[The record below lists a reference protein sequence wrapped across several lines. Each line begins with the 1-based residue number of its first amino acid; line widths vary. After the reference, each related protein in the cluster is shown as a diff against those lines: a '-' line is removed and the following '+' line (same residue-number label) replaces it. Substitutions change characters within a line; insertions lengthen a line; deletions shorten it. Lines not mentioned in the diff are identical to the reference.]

1 MRGYSVKYMQ
11 TRDIDWFA
19 KITLPDGRVIPMHVA
34 SRGNILPKFVNNKG
48 LNRTIQS
55 AISNRIELPLENR
68 LYDDVEYV
76 GYNKNNEI
84 STEDKIYLSSFGE
97 MAHNGFYSFD
107 TLTVD
112 GRTFFRLVAMPKN
125 SIQPDIV
132 ALLPSCNNRA
142 FINDVVSQ
150 LQ

>member
-1 MRGYSVKYMQ
+1 MKGYSVKYMQ

-19 KITLPDGRVIPMHVA
+19 KIPLLDGRVIPIHVA

-107 TLTVD
+107 TLIVE
-112 GRTFFRLVAMPKN
+112 GRTFLRLVAIPRN
-125 SIQPDIV
+125 NIQPNIF
-132 ALLPSCNNRA
+132 ALLPSCSNREL
-142 FINDVVSQ
+142 IIDIMTQ
-150 LQ
+150 I